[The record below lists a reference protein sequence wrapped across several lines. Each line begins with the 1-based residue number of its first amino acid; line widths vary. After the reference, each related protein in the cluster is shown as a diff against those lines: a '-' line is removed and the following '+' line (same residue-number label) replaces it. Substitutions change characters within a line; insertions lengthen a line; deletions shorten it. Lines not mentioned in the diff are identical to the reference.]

1 MRKTLVC
8 FEYATQAIH
17 CRFAS
22 YPGPHK
28 PPTEDELEMLDQ
40 GKHIIYFFFFST
52 TFIYLF
58 LVIGRQPCLIQL
70 ATPKH
75 FGGVTPATESPLLK
89 DLPVIKIKLSS
100 GKRNV
105 ELIFEELRTELPP
118 TPLPG

>member
-40 GKHIIYFFFFST
+40 GKHIIYTFFFFND
-52 TFIYLF
+52 FHLF
-58 LVIGRQPCLIQL
+58 V
-70 ATPKH
+70 
-75 FGGVTPATESPLLK
+75 FSYW
-89 DLPVIKIKLSS
+89 
-100 GKRNV
+100 
-105 ELIFEELRTELPP
+105 PP
-118 TPLPG
+118 TVFDSVSYA